1 MFCLVQIRVK
11 KQKKNNLLNN
21 FMSKGRDRKQTNIVK
36 VRLSF
41 ASMKVYYDLCKNID
55 CVIKYFFLSNP

>member
-1 MFCLVQIRVK
+1 
-11 KQKKNNLLNN
+11 
-21 FMSKGRDRKQTNIVK
+21 MSKGRDRKQTNIVK

-55 CVIKYFFLSNP
+55 CVIKYFF